1 MLFNVAQLLKD
12 PIGSTREFDLD
23 EGSDLLADVPAR
35 ARYIGHVKI
44 IHINEGALV
53 EAVVRTTA
61 EVDCSRCL
69 RPVEVPLQFKFTEE
83 YRPTIDLAT
92 GLPVPVREGE
102 EFFRIDESHTL
113 DLTEAVRQYA
123 LLNLP
128 PYALCREDC
137 AGLCPSCGQDLNQG
151 RCECAKEQVDP
162 RLAVLAQLLG
172 DSERS

>member
-12 PIGSTREFDLD
+12 PIGATREFELD
-23 EGSDLLADVPAR
+23 EAADLLAEIPAR
-35 ARYIGHVKI
+35 SRYVGHLRLI
-44 IHINEGALV
+44 RINEGLLAEARV
-53 EAVVRTTA
+53 ETTV
-61 EVDCSRCL
+61 EVACSRCL
-69 RPVEVPLQFKFTEE
+69 RPVVVPLRQQFNEE

-92 GLPVPVREGE
+92 GLPLPMREDE
-102 EFFRIDESHTL
+102 EYFRIDEYHTL

-128 PYALCREDC
+128 QFALCREDC
-137 AGLCPSCGQDLNQG
+137 AGLCPICGRDLNEG
-151 RCECAKEQVDP
+151 RCACAREQTDP

>member
-12 PIGSTREFDLD
+12 PIGSSREFDLD
-23 EGSDLLADVPAR
+23 EAADLLDDVPAR
-35 ARYIGHVKI
+35 AQYVGHLKM
-44 IHINEGALV
+44 IHINDGVLAES
-53 EAVVRTTA
+53 EVRTTA
-61 EVDCSRCL
+61 EVVCSRCL
-69 RPVEVPLQFKFTEE
+69 RPVEVPLRVAFTEE

-92 GLPVPVREGE
+92 GLPLPVREGE
-102 EFFRIDESHTL
+102 EYFRIDEYHTL
-113 DLTEAVRQYA
+113 NLTEAVRQYA

-128 PYALCREDC
+128 QFALCREDC

-151 RCECAKEQVDP
+151 RCACARGPGDA